1 MKRANEELNKLKEI
15 QKKKEAEEMERL
27 ERYAQEK
34 EAEKQRRADFVE
46 RKKAEKEKQVQHM
59 REVVRP
65 PTPHR
70 VALATMRCP
79 PLLTG
84 VVCVCVCVCVQMEA
98 DFLARQTNEDERLQ
112 NQAASARRKE
122 DDAVAAKYVHTA
134 VHAGAHA
141 STYPHRRS
149 PLCVCVCVCVYHS
162 PGRNVAASSNSP
174 STGAGGNSLSASGAR
189 RRHRWRAIRR

>member
-70 VALATMRCP
+70 VALATMRCS

-84 VVCVCVCVCVQMEA
+84 VVCVCVYAC
-98 DFLARQTNEDERLQ
+98 
-112 NQAASARRKE
+112 
-122 DDAVAAKYVHTA
+122 
-134 VHAGAHA
+134 
-141 STYPHRRS
+141 
-149 PLCVCVCVCVYHS
+149 
-162 PGRNVAASSNSP
+162 
-174 STGAGGNSLSASGAR
+174 
-189 RRHRWRAIRR
+189 RWRRTSWPARPTRTSGCRTKQRPHGVRRTTQ

>member
-70 VALATMRCP
+70 VALATMRCS

-84 VVCVCVCVCVQMEA
+84 VVCVYMRA
-98 DFLARQTNEDERLQ
+98 DGGGLLGPPDQRGR
-112 NQAASARRKE
+112 AAAEPSSVR
-122 DDAVAAKYVHTA
+122 TA
-134 VHAGAHA
+134 
-141 STYPHRRS
+141 
-149 PLCVCVCVCVYHS
+149 
-162 PGRNVAASSNSP
+162 
-174 STGAGGNSLSASGAR
+174 
-189 RRHRWRAIRR
+189 